1 MIQHT
6 YRDVECRQERKQEHQ
21 PEHLS
26 GVRLDQ
32 QNDSQRGHQRHHH
45 HAANEDDI
53 GVIPHRPLEALG
65 NGGRIAYLS
74 LELQH
79 AFVDQVEADVRAP
92 FIHRVRGEIGWGGA
106 LDRLPIISRRCRDL
120 LDDMLPREI
129 DGTLRDY
136 RFALSRPFGDTFDCM
151 SIAVARRKR
160 HQAIEVGRIGT
171 EHGFHHALLLDEHTP
186 IALADT
192 AQTHDAVGHHEL
204 CQCEL
209 LRRLGD

>member
-1 MIQHT
+1 M
-6 YRDVECRQERKQEHQ
+6 
-21 PEHLS
+21 S
-26 GVRLDQ
+26 GVGLDHQ
-32 QNDSQRGHQRHHH
+32 HDRQRGHQRHHH

-65 NGGRIAYLS
+65 NGWRIAYLS

-79 AFVDQVEADVRAP
+79 AFVDQVETDVRAT
-92 FIHRVRGEIGWGGA
+92 FVHRVRGGIGGRA
-106 LDRLPIISRRCRDL
+106 LDRLPITARRCRDL
-120 LDDMLPREI
+120 LDDVFPREI
-129 DGTLRDY
+129 DGTLRHY
-136 RFALSRPFGDTFDCM
+136 RFALSRPFGDTFDGM